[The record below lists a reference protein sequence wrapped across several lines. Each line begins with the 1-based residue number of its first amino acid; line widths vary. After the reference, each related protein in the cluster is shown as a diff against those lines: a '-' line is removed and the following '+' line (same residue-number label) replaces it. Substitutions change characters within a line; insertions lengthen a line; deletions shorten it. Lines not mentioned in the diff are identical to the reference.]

1 MIDKKRTTHTL
12 FPPTH
17 QPTHTKATA
26 RNTALEEQMKG
37 LVARISALEA
47 VPAKKP
53 RAKKAAAAA
62 GASDEEKEP
71 QPQSAWIV
79 HSSRVSALL
88 KGHED
93 AKTAVGKARL
103 PFCSHLK
110 GICDGDYESLTDE
123 AILEEALSWVAPVK
137 KPEPAAE
144 EPAPKAKAT
153 PVKKPAAP
161 TVAPAAPK
169 KAPKPSAKS
178 AAKKAAGGGSD
189 SENPFDDV

>member
-1 MIDKKRTTHTL
+1 M
-12 FPPTH
+12 
-17 QPTHTKATA
+17 ATV
-26 RNTALEEQMKG
+26 RITALEEQMKG

-47 VPAKKP
+47 VPVKKP

-71 QPQSAWIV
+71 REQSAWIV

-88 KGHED
+88 KEHED

-123 AILEEALSWVAPVK
+123 KILEEALTWVAPVK

-144 EPAPKAKAT
+144 EPAPKAKKAT

-161 TVAPAAPK
+161 VVAPAAPAAPK
-169 KAPKPSAKS
+169 KAPKPSAKNAS
-178 AAKKAAGGGSD
+178 KKAAGGGSD
-189 SENPFDDV
+189 SENPFEDI

>member
-1 MIDKKRTTHTL
+1 M
-12 FPPTH
+12 
-17 QPTHTKATA
+17 ATA
-26 RNTALEEQMKG
+26 RITALEEQMKG

-71 QPQSAWIV
+71 QPQNAWIV
-79 HSSRVSALL
+79 HSSRVAALL
-88 KGHED
+88 NEHED

-103 PFCSHLK
+103 AFCSRLR
-110 GICDGDYESLTDE
+110 GICNGDYKSLTDE
-123 AILEEALSWVAPVK
+123 AILEEARTWVAPAK
-137 KPEPAAE
+137 KPEPVAEESADE
-144 EPAPKAKAT
+144 EPARKVKTT
-153 PVKKPAAP
+153 PAKKPAP
-161 TVAPAAPK
+161 VVAPAAPK

-189 SENPFDDV
+189 SENPFEDI

>member
-1 MIDKKRTTHTL
+1 MIDKKRPTHTL
-12 FPPTH
+12 PTHPPTH
-17 QPTHTKATA
+17 TMATA
-26 RNTALEEQMKG
+26 RITALEEQMKG

-71 QPQSAWIV
+71 REQSAWII

-88 KGHED
+88 KEHED

-110 GICDGDYESLTDE
+110 GICNGDYKSLTDE
-123 AILEEALSWVAPVK
+123 AILEEALTWVAPVK

-153 PVKKPAAP
+153 PVKKPAPA
-161 TVAPAAPK
+161 VAPAAPK

-189 SENPFDDV
+189 SENPFDDE

>member
-1 MIDKKRTTHTL
+1 M
-12 FPPTH
+12 
-17 QPTHTKATA
+17 ATA
-26 RNTALEEQMKG
+26 RITALEEQIKG

-110 GICDGDYESLTDE
+110 GICDGDYESLTDK
-123 AILEEALSWVAPVK
+123 AILEEALTWVAPVK

-144 EPAPKAKAT
+144 VKKAT
-153 PVKKPAAP
+153 PVKQPAAP
-161 TVAPAAPK
+161 AVAPAAPK
-169 KAPKPSAKS
+169 KARKPSAKS

>member
-1 MIDKKRTTHTL
+1 M
-12 FPPTH
+12 
-17 QPTHTKATA
+17 ATA
-26 RNTALEEQMKG
+26 RITALEEQMKG

-71 QPQSAWIV
+71 QPQIPWIV

-88 KGHED
+88 KGHEAL
-93 AKTAVGKARL
+93 AKSAAGKARL

-110 GICDGDYESLTDE
+110 GICDGDYESLTDK
-123 AILEEALSWVAPVK
+123 AILEEALTWVAPVK

-144 EPAPKAKAT
+144 VKKAT
-153 PVKKPAAP
+153 PVKQPAAP

>member
-1 MIDKKRTTHTL
+1 M
-12 FPPTH
+12 
-17 QPTHTKATA
+17 ATA
-26 RNTALEEQMKG
+26 RITALEEQMKG
-37 LVARISALEA
+37 LLARISALEA

-88 KGHED
+88 KEHED

-103 PFCSHLK
+103 PFCSHMK
-110 GICDGDYESLTDE
+110 GICNGDYESLTDE
-123 AILEEALSWVAPVK
+123 KILEEALTWVAPVK

-144 EPAPKAKAT
+144 EPAPKAKKAT
-153 PVKKPAAP
+153 PVKKPAP
-161 TVAPAAPK
+161 VVAPAAPK
-169 KAPKPSAKS
+169 KAPKPSAKNAS
-178 AAKKAAGGGSD
+178 KKAAGGGSD

>member
-1 MIDKKRTTHTL
+1 MIDKKRPTHTL

-17 QPTHTKATA
+17 LPTHTMATA
-26 RNTALEEQMKG
+26 RITALEEQMKG

-110 GICDGDYESLTDE
+110 GICNGDYESLTDE
-123 AILEEALSWVAPVK
+123 TILEEALSWVAPAK

-153 PVKKPAAP
+153 PVKKPAPA
-161 TVAPAAPK
+161 VAPAAPK

>member
-1 MIDKKRTTHTL
+1 M
-12 FPPTH
+12 
-17 QPTHTKATA
+17 ATA
-26 RNTALEEQMKG
+26 RITTLEEQMKG

-62 GASDEEKEP
+62 DASDEEKEP
-71 QPQSAWIV
+71 REQSPWIV

-88 KGHED
+88 KEHED

-103 PFCSHLK
+103 LFCSHMK
-110 GICDGDYESLTDE
+110 GICNGDYKSLTDE
-123 AILEEALSWVAPVK
+123 KILEEALTWVAPVK

-144 EPAPKAKAT
+144 EPAAEEPAPKAKKAT
-153 PVKKPAAP
+153 PVKKPAP
-161 TVAPAAPK
+161 VVAPAAPK
-169 KAPKPSAKS
+169 KAPKPSVKS

>member
-1 MIDKKRTTHTL
+1 M
-12 FPPTH
+12 
-17 QPTHTKATA
+17 ATA
-26 RNTALEEQMKG
+26 RITALEEQMKG

-47 VPAKKP
+47 APVKKP

-71 QPQSAWIV
+71 REQSAWIV

-123 AILEEALSWVAPVK
+123 KILEEALTWVAPVK

-161 TVAPAAPK
+161 VVASAAPK
-169 KAPKPSAKS
+169 KAPKPSAK
-178 AAKKAAGGGSD
+178 KAAGGGSD
-189 SENPFDDV
+189 SEDI

>member
-1 MIDKKRTTHTL
+1 M
-12 FPPTH
+12 
-17 QPTHTKATA
+17 ATA
-26 RNTALEEQMKG
+26 RITALEEQMKG

-47 VPAKKP
+47 APAKKP

-71 QPQSAWIV
+71 QTQSAWIV

-88 KGHED
+88 KEHED
-93 AKTAVGKARL
+93 AKNAVGKARL
-103 PFCSHLK
+103 PFCSRLK
-110 GICDGDYESLTDE
+110 GICNGDYKSLTDE
-123 AILEEALSWVAPVK
+123 AILKEALSWVAPAK

-153 PVKKPAAP
+153 PVKQPAPA
-161 TVAPAAPK
+161 VAPAAPK
-169 KAPKPSAKS
+169 KARKPSAKS

>member
-1 MIDKKRTTHTL
+1 M
-12 FPPTH
+12 
-17 QPTHTKATA
+17 ATA
-26 RNTALEEQMKG
+26 RITALEEQIKG

-71 QPQSAWIV
+71 REQSPWIV

-110 GICDGDYESLTDE
+110 GICDGDYESLTDK
-123 AILEEALSWVAPVK
+123 AILEEALTWVAPVK

-144 EPAPKAKAT
+144 EPAPKAKKAT
-153 PVKKPAAP
+153 PVKQPAAP
-161 TVAPAAPK
+161 AVAPAAPK
-169 KAPKPSAKS
+169 KARKPSAKS

>member
-1 MIDKKRTTHTL
+1 M
-12 FPPTH
+12 
-17 QPTHTKATA
+17 ATA
-26 RNTALEEQMKG
+26 RITALEEQMKG

-71 QPQSAWIV
+71 REQSAWII

-88 KGHED
+88 KEHED

-110 GICDGDYESLTDE
+110 GICNGDYKSLTDE
-123 AILEEALSWVAPVK
+123 AILEEALTWVAPVK

-153 PVKKPAAP
+153 PVKKPAPAVAP
-161 TVAPAAPK
+161 AAPAAPK

-189 SENPFDDV
+189 SENPFDDE